1 MLDIRE
7 NEHQEL
13 FYLGVDLTQTGGDT
27 HSQPAGRRSGIT
39 CSYACPPR
47 WLTAWTGFPCA
58 ST

>member
-13 FYLGVDLTQTGGDT
+13 FYLGVDLN
-27 HSQPAGRRSGIT
+27 QPVEVHIPSPLGPLGYYVFVRVPEAMAAAT
-39 CSYACPPR
+39 
-47 WLTAWTGFPCA
+47 WTGSPCA